1 MNTYIN
7 NNNKKQ
13 KKIMTRTELLEWIRL
28 LDSSV
33 SPPTHSVFLSG
44 FFFSPYIFEN
54 NGYGMIGKPHVIFTI
69 CIQPLRLASRPIIG
83 QEIEFFKK

>member
-1 MNTYIN
+1 MAN
-7 NNNKKQ
+7 
-13 KKIMTRTELLEWIRL
+13 TELLEWMRL
-28 LDSSV
+28 LVSNV
-33 SPPTHSVFLSG
+33 SPSTRSVFYQGS
-44 FFFSPYIFEN
+44 FFFPYIFEN

>member
-1 MNTYIN
+1 MAN
-7 NNNKKQ
+7 
-13 KKIMTRTELLEWIRL
+13 TELLEWIRL
-28 LDSSV
+28 LVSNVSS
-33 SPPTHSVFLSG
+33 PTHSVFYQGS
-44 FFFSPYIFEN
+44 FFSYIFEN

>member
-1 MNTYIN
+1 MDKAARFQCFTPH
-7 NNNKKQ
+7 
-13 KKIMTRTELLEWIRL
+13 TLC
-28 LDSSV
+28 V
-33 SPPTHSVFLSG
+33 LSG

-69 CIQPLRLASRPIIG
+69 CIQPLRLTSRPIIG